1 MPLDHEQK
9 VAVRAAVAAR
19 YAKVAD
25 RPGRGFKYPTGV
37 AGMAGLGYGQGLISE
52 LPSGVADFFCG
63 VGNPFSLGPL
73 GFGQTILD
81 VGCGVGVDTLVAAG
95 MVGEQGLAVGLDPSP
110 DMLGRARENLAA
122 AGAERAVLVR
132 ADAEDIP
139 LADASV
145 DVVISNGA
153 MNLVVDK
160 DLALAGIWR
169 VLRPGGALR
178 VADQILV
185 REPDACPLDPVLT
198 WLR

>member
-1 MPLDHEQK
+1 MPLTPEQK
-9 VAVRAAVAAR
+9 TAVRAAIAAR
-19 YAKVAD
+19 YARVAD
-25 RPGRGFKYPTGV
+25 RPGRGFKYPTGA
-37 AGMAGLGYGQGLISE
+37 AGMAGLGYGRGRICA
-52 LPSGVADFFCG
+52 LPAGVGDFFCG

-81 VGCGVGVDTLVAAG
+81 VGCGAGVDTLVAAG

-122 AGAERAVLVR
+122 SGAERAVLVR

-160 DLALAGIWR
+160 DRALAGIWR
-169 VLRPGGALR
+169 VLRPGGSLR

-185 REPDACPLDPVLT
+185 REPGACPLDPALA
-198 WLR
+198 WFR